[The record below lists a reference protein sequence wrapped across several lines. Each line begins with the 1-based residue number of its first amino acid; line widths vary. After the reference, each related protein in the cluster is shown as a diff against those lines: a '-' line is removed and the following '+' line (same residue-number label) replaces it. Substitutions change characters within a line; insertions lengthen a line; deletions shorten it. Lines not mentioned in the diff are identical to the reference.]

1 MSGKGLPKV
10 THLDGRMSREM
21 CQLRAASQTDADVW
35 WLSQG
40 QRKPS
45 SAQAMG
51 PVSTR
56 RLKNLQAGLRVRGGF
71 DPRDSNSV
79 LLCPEGDLYR
89 VFRNYLPP
97 SRKV

>member
-1 MSGKGLPKV
+1 MSGKGPPKV
-10 THLDGRMSREM
+10 THLDGRTSREM

-45 SAQAMG
+45 SAQDTG

-56 RLKNLQAGLRVRGGF
+56 RLKNLQVGLRLRGGF
-71 DPRDSNSV
+71 DLGDSNSV
-79 LLCPEGDLYR
+79 LLYPEGKLYR
-89 VFRNYLPP
+89 VLHNY
-97 SRKV
+97 